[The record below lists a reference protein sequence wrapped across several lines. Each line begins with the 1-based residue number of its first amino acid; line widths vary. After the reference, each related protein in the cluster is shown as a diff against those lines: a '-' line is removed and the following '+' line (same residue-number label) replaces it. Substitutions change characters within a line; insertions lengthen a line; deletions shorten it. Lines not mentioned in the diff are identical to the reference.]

1 MKLRAIAACD
11 LRGGLGFKGTI
22 PWNVPGDKLFF
33 REQTLHK
40 TMIMGHKT
48 YLSMPP
54 HAFENR
60 TSIVF
65 TKRKIQPLP
74 PHVFFVHDE
83 AACMQIAMQKDPK
96 EAFVIGG
103 SEIFNLFFS
112 QKMID
117 ELLLS
122 WIPKTYQNDIFF
134 PLHYLETA
142 MEKKRMFEGEGF
154 TVYRYTFRGKSP

>member
-11 LRGGLGFKGTI
+11 LHGGIGCKGII

-48 YLSMPP
+48 YQSLPKN
-54 HAFENR
+54 AFENR
-60 TSIVF
+60 TSIVL
-65 TKRKIQPLP
+65 TKRKIEPLP
-74 PHVFFVHDE
+74 PHVFFVSDVASSMHL
-83 AACMQIAMQKDPK
+83 AMQKDPE

-117 ELLLS
+117 DLLLS
-122 WIPKTYQNDIFF
+122 WIPKIYQNDTFF
-134 PLHYLETA
+134 PLQWLKTA
-142 MEKKRMFEGEGF
+142 SQRRLMFKGEGF
-154 TVYRYTFRGKSP
+154 TVYHYTFGGESR